1 MSGVRMTEFRNE
13 EGLTLDYV
21 FNRRLKDIYIGKY
34 TLKERIT
41 ERINSNAWKSKFEK
55 GFQPSETNPDT
66 LVNEGLK
73 QLNSDFQKYY
83 KRTRERILKDKNLLN
98 SFVNSEEE
106 NLLQLIENL
115 TLDTERSGTPL
126 SPLEVLGIE

>member
-1 MSGVRMTEFRNE
+1 MLMSDVRMTEFRNE

-21 FNRRLKDIYIGKY
+21 FNRRLKDTYIGKY

-41 ERINSNAWKSKFEK
+41 ERINSDSWKAKFEK
-55 GFQPSETNPDT
+55 TDADT